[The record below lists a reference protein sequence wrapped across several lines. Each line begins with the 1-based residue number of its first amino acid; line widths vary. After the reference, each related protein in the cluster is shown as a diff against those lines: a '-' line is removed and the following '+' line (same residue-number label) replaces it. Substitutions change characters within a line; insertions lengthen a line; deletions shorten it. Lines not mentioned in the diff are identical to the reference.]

1 MIGLQESQRR
11 LLIGLLVAAM
21 VVGATAVGSRIA
33 SLSAASHPTLTHAV
47 QRLGDKA
54 LVTFRL
60 AGVGGRVD
68 ETTFPAA
75 ALGVSRLTPEQL
87 LGEMPGWR
95 MRVAPGHVTLTP
107 KPGGKPIY
115 IGILQG
121 QVALFFGSPRYG
133 WVDQMTGLRASA
145 LQASDLSRIAS
156 GVAVRSVGAAWQML
170 EGLGG

>member
-21 VVGATAVGSRIA
+21 VVGAAAVGSRIA
-33 SLSAASHPTLTHAV
+33 SLSAASKPTLTHAV

-60 AGVGGRVD
+60 SGVAGTVD
-68 ETTFPAA
+68 ETTFPAQ
-75 ALGVSRLTPEQL
+75 ALGISRLTPAQL
-87 LGEMPGWR
+87 LSEMPGWK
-95 MRVAPGHVTLTP
+95 MSVAPGHVTLTP
-107 KPGGKPIY
+107 AATGKPMY

-121 QVALFFGSPRYG
+121 QVAIFFGPPRYG

-145 LQASDLSRIAS
+145 LQASDLSRLTK
-156 GVAVRSVGAAWQML
+156 GVAVKSVGAAWQML